1 MRHLKNRKKSIKT
14 ESSNE
19 KIFKNI
25 ENKSKNFRNL
35 KIILL
40 LSWILL
46 FIAVFIIHLSKLK
59 LPEKTKKIV
68 CKILNMNFSVILT
81 QFVLVSILQPLSYA
95 RVPGIIIYIFLAAI
109 SGLSV
114 YWIVSHIIGTVKFLN
129 NKDYSYKFSANIMKS
144 W

>member
-25 ENKSKNFRNL
+25 ENKSRNFRNL

-40 LSWILL
+40 LSWILP
-46 FIAVFIIHLSKLK
+46 FIAVFIIHLSKMK

-114 YWIVSHIIGTVKFLN
+114 YWIASHIIGTVKFLN

>member
-40 LSWILL
+40 LSWILP

-81 QFVLVSILQPLSYA
+81 NLYLYQFYSRYLMQEFQELLFISFLQLFLDFQYTGLFHILLEQ
-95 RVPGIIIYIFLAAI
+95 
-109 SGLSV
+109 
-114 YWIVSHIIGTVKFLN
+114 
-129 NKDYSYKFSANIMKS
+129 
-144 W
+144 